1 MARVRRGQGRD
12 NSGIERSL
20 ARDLLAES
28 RIWWGAARYGEA
40 EAKKSPLGARA
51 NRSFL
56 NERGDFMGLVGW
68 A

>member
-20 ARDLLAES
+20 ARDLQAES

-40 EAKKSPLGARA
+40 EAKKKPARSA
-51 NRSFL
+51 G
-56 NERGDFMGLVGW
+56 EP
-68 A
+68 

>member
-1 MARVRRGQGRD
+1 
-12 NSGIERSL
+12 L

-68 A
+68 ASWRKVHVARIGAC